1 MDSQIELNMRKKICF
16 CVTTPGTIRAFLLDL
31 SRYLVEHEN
40 YDVTWISGEDE
51 TMFTYTGEHIHFL
64 PLKMKRGIA
73 FDGPRIIWQMYRIF
87 KREKFDIVQYSTRN
101 AGTYAS
107 IAAWLAGIK
116 VRLYCQWGMMFVA
129 MKGLKRLLLKLDEK
143 LVVSLATVVES
154 ESYSMYETAIVHG
167 IYKPEKASVIWN
179 GSACGV
185 NIEKY
190 VLANKP
196 SWRKEVREKFGI
208 SDDARVFGY
217 CGRITRDKGLNELF
231 AAFKEVTEQP
241 KSKTEAYLM
250 IIGANDNAETIDPAL
265 FAWAK
270 SSPFVKFTGYTNNVP
285 KYYSALDIFTS
296 LSYREGFGLVVIEAA
311 AMEVPGIV
319 SDALGQRDTIEHM
332 KTGYLVTTHSVD
344 DVVEAMNFYIDNPEK
359 TVEMGINARK
369 AVEEKY
375 EQRELFR
382 RLAAHRNGL
391 TENALKM

>member
-1 MDSQIELNMRKKICF
+1 MRKKICF
-16 CVTTPGTIRAFLLDL
+16 CTTISATIKSFLVDL
-31 SRYLVEHEN
+31 SYYLVDNEN
-40 YDVTWISGEDE
+40 YDVTWICGEDDSMNAL
-51 TMFTYTGEHIHFL
+51 TNEHIHYI

-73 FDGPRIIWQMYRIF
+73 FDGPRLIWQMYRIF

-107 IAAWLAGIK
+107 IASWMAGIK
-116 VRLYCQWGMMFVA
+116 VRLYCQWGMMFIA
-129 MKGLKRLLLKLDEK
+129 MKGLKRWLLKMDEK
-143 LVVSLATVVES
+143 LVTSLATVIES
-154 ESYSMYETAIVHG
+154 ESFSMYETAIEHG

-185 NIEKY
+185 NINKY
-190 VLANKP
+190 VLENK
-196 SWRKEVREKFGI
+196 SAWRKEVREEYGI

-231 AAFKEVTEQP
+231 AAFMEVIEHP

-250 IIGANDNAETIDPAL
+250 IIGANDNVETIDPAL

-285 KYYSALDIFTS
+285 KYYSALDVFTS

-311 AMEVPGIV
+311 AMAVPGIV

-332 KTGYLVTTHSVD
+332 KTGYLVKTHSVD
-344 DVVEAMNFYIDNPEK
+344 EVVEAMDYYIAHPDKAE
-359 TVEMGINARK
+359 EMGHNARK
-369 AVEEKY
+369 VVEKQF
-375 EQRELFR
+375 EQNELFMK
-382 RLAAHRNGL
+382 LAAHRNQL
-391 TENALKM
+391 IETSRE